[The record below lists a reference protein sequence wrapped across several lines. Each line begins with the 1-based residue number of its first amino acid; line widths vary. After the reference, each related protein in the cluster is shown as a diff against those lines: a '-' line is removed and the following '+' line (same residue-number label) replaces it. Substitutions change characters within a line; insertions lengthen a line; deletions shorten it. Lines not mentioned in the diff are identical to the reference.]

1 MVSRVEQKNKRF
13 IHKVKFTV
21 GFTCFL
27 LKTLQVFADI
37 TNVYY
42 DQKLCLLKGFEME
55 VEGSPKTSAEL
66 TTFLSKLRKL
76 T

>member
-55 VEGSPKTSAEL
+55 VEGSPKTSADNNSRL
-66 TTFLSKLRKL
+66 FFLSSLD
-76 T
+76 